1 VKAFN
6 GDLMAR
12 IYHESD
18 ADLNVLKG
26 KKVAVIGFGS
36 QGKAQALC
44 LHDSGLDV
52 TVGVRK
58 DGKSWVEAKKN
69 GLKVDTVAGAVKGAD
84 VVMVLIPDEVQGD
97 VYKAEIEPN
106 LKEGAALEFAHGFA
120 ITFGTIKPPKTV
132 DVIMMAPKAPGPM
145 ERKVFLEGF
154 GVPAL
159 IAVEQDHT
167 GKAKSIALALAKGLG
182 STKAG
187 VLETNFREEATSDLF
202 GEQAVLCGGVTAL
215 INAGFQ
221 TLVKRGYQPEIAYFE
236 CLHEVKL
243 IVDLIYSGG
252 MMNMWRSVSNTAE
265 FGGLTTRD
273 LVINQESKAAMEKM
287 LDRICSGEFA
297 KEWLDDAKKGMP
309 RMKALEKAE
318 GESQVEKVGTEIRAL
333 FESKK

>member
-1 VKAFN
+1 
-6 GDLMAR
+6 MAR

-52 TVGVRK
+52 TVGVRQ
-58 DGKSWVEAKKN
+58 DGKSWVDAKKN

-106 LKEGAALEFAHGFA
+106 LKDGAALEFAHGFA
-120 ITFGTIKPPKTV
+120 ITFGTIKPPQTV

-159 IAVEQDHT
+159 IAVEQDYT

-273 LVINQESKAAMEKM
+273 LVINEESKAAMEKM

-297 KEWLDDAKKGMP
+297 KEWLDDAKNGMP
-309 RMKALEKAE
+309 RMRSLEKAE

>member
-1 VKAFN
+1 
-6 GDLMAR
+6 MAR

-18 ADLNVLKG
+18 ADLGVLKG

-36 QGKAQALC
+36 QGRAQSLC

-58 DGKSWVEAKKN
+58 DGKSWNEAKKN

-97 VYKAEIEPN
+97 VYKAEIMSN

-120 ITFGTIKPPKTV
+120 ITFGVIIPPKTV

-145 ERKVFLEGF
+145 ERKVFVEGF

-159 IAVEQDHT
+159 IAVQQDYT
-167 GKAKSIALALAKGLG
+167 GKAKSIALALAKGIG
-182 STKAG
+182 ATKAG
-187 VLETNFREEATSDLF
+187 VLETDFREEATSDLF

-221 TLVKRGYQPEIAYFE
+221 TLVRRGYQPEIAYFE

-243 IVDLIYSGG
+243 IVDLIYQGG

-273 LVINQESKAAMEKM
+273 LVINDESRAAMESM

-297 KEWLDDAKKGMP
+297 KEWLADAKAGMP
-309 RMKALEKAE
+309 RMRAMEKAE
-318 GESQVEKVGTEIRAL
+318 SESQIEKVGTEIRAL
-333 FESKK
+333 FEIKK

>member
-1 VKAFN
+1 
-6 GDLMAR
+6 MAR

-18 ADLNVLKG
+18 ADLGVLKG

-58 DGKSWVEAKKN
+58 DGKSWTDAKRN

-97 VYKAEIEPN
+97 VFKAEIGPN

-167 GKAKSIALALAKGLG
+167 GKAKAIALALAKGLG

-187 VLETNFREEATSDLF
+187 VLETTFREEATSDLF

-265 FGGLTTRD
+265 YGGLTARD
-273 LVINQESKAAMEKM
+273 QVINEQSKAAMERL

-297 KEWLDDAKKGMP
+297 KEWLEDAQKGMP

-318 GESQVEKVGTEIRAL
+318 SESQIEKVGAETRAL
-333 FESKK
+333 FESK

>member
-1 VKAFN
+1 
-6 GDLMAR
+6 MAK

-18 ADLNVLKG
+18 ADLSVLKG

-58 DGKSWVEAKKN
+58 DGRSWMDAKKN
-69 GLKVDTVAGAVKGAD
+69 GLKVDTIAGAVKDAN

-97 VYKAEIEPN
+97 VYHAEILPN

-120 ITFGTIKPPKTV
+120 ITFEVIKPPKTV

-145 ERKVFLEGF
+145 ERKVFVEGF

-159 IAVEQDHT
+159 IAVEQDFT
-167 GKAKSIALALAKGLG
+167 GKAKSIALALAKGIG
-182 STKAG
+182 ATKAG

-215 INAGFQ
+215 INTGFQ
-221 TLVKRGYQPEIAYFE
+221 TLVRRGYQPEIAYFE

-243 IVDLIYSGG
+243 IVDLIYQGG
-252 MMNMWRSVSNTAE
+252 MMNMWKSVSNTAE
-265 FGGLTTRD
+265 FGGLTTRG
-273 LVINQESKAAMEKM
+273 LVINEESRAAMERM

-297 KEWLDDAKKGMP
+297 KEWLADAKAGMP
-309 RMKALEKAE
+309 RMKSMEKAE
-318 GESQVEKVGTEIRAL
+318 AESQIEKVGTEIRAL
-333 FESKK
+333 FEIKK

>member
-1 VKAFN
+1 
-6 GDLMAR
+6 MAR

-58 DGKSWVEAKKN
+58 DGKSWVDAKKN

-97 VYKAEIEPN
+97 VYAAEIAPN
-106 LKEGAALEFAHGFA
+106 LKKGAALEFAHGFA

-145 ERKVFLEGF
+145 ERKVYLEGF

-159 IAVEQDHT
+159 IAVHQDHT

-187 VLETNFREEATSDLF
+187 VLETDFREEATSDLF

-236 CLHEVKL
+236 CL
-243 IVDLIYSGG
+243 
-252 MMNMWRSVSNTAE
+252 
-265 FGGLTTRD
+265 
-273 LVINQESKAAMEKM
+273 
-287 LDRICSGEFA
+287 
-297 KEWLDDAKKGMP
+297 
-309 RMKALEKAE
+309 
-318 GESQVEKVGTEIRAL
+318 
-333 FESKK
+333 

>member
-1 VKAFN
+1 
-6 GDLMAR
+6 MAR

-18 ADLNVLKG
+18 ADLGVLKG

-36 QGKAQALC
+36 QGRAQALC

-58 DGKSWVEAKKN
+58 DGRSWHEAKKN

-84 VVMVLIPDEVQGD
+84 VVMVLIPDEVQGE
-97 VYKAEIEPN
+97 VYRTEIEPH
-106 LKEGAALEFAHGFA
+106 LKEGAALDFAHGFA
-120 ITFGTIKPPKTV
+120 ITFGVIVPPRTV

-145 ERKVFLEGF
+145 ERKVFVDGF

-159 IAVEQDHT
+159 IAVQQDHT
-167 GKAKSIALALAKGLG
+167 GKAKSIALALAKGIG
-182 STKAG
+182 ATKAG
-187 VLETNFREEATSDLF
+187 VLETDFREEATSDLF

-221 TLVKRGYQPEIAYFE
+221 TLVSRGYQPEIAYFE

-243 IVDLIYSGG
+243 IVDLIYQGG
-252 MMNMWRSVSNTAE
+252 MMNMWRNVSNTAE
-265 FGGLTTRD
+265 FGGLVNRD
-273 LVINQESKAAMEKM
+273 QVINDESRAAMERM

-297 KEWLDDAKKGMP
+297 KEWLADAGAGMP
-309 RMKALEKAE
+309 RMKAMERAE
-318 GESQVEKVGTEIRAL
+318 AESQIEKVGTEIRAL
-333 FESKK
+333 FETKK

>member
-1 VKAFN
+1 MLN

-273 LVINQESKAAMEKM
+273 LVINEESKAAMEKM

>member
-1 VKAFN
+1 
-6 GDLMAR
+6 MAR

-58 DGKSWVEAKKN
+58 DGKSWVDAKKN

-97 VYKAEIEPN
+97 VYQAEIAPN

-159 IAVEQDHT
+159 IAVEQDHS
-167 GKAKSIALALAKGLG
+167 GNAKSIALALAKGLG

-243 IVDLIYSGG
+243 IVDLIYQGG

-273 LVINQESKAAMEKM
+273 LVINDESRAAMEKM

-297 KEWLDDAKKGMP
+297 KEWLADAKAGMP

>member
-1 VKAFN
+1 
-6 GDLMAR
+6 MAK

-18 ADLNVLKG
+18 ADLGVLKG

-36 QGKAQALC
+36 QGRAQALC

-97 VYKAEIEPN
+97 VYRAEIEPN

-145 ERKVFLEGF
+145 ERKVYLEGF

-159 IAVEQDHT
+159 IAVEQDFT
-167 GKAKSIALALAKGLG
+167 GNAKAIALALAKGLG

-273 LVINQESKAAMEKM
+273 LVINEESKAAMERM

-297 KEWLDDAKKGMP
+297 KEWLADAKAGMP
-309 RMKALEKAE
+309 RMRSLEKAE
-318 GESQVEKVGTEIRAL
+318 GDSQIEKVGTEIRAL

>member
-1 VKAFN
+1 MKALN

-58 DGKSWVEAKKN
+58 DGKSWVDAKKN

-97 VYKAEIEPN
+97 VYAAEIAPN
-106 LKEGAALEFAHGFA
+106 LKKGAALEFAHGFA

-145 ERKVFLEGF
+145 ERKVYLEGF

-159 IAVEQDHT
+159 IAVHQDHT

-187 VLETNFREEATSDLF
+187 VLETDFREEATSDLF

-273 LVINQESKAAMEKM
+273 LVINEESKAAMEKL

-297 KEWLDDAKKGMP
+297 KEWLDDAKNGMP

-333 FESKK
+333 FESRK

>member
-1 VKAFN
+1 
-6 GDLMAR
+6 MAR

-44 LHDSGLDV
+44 MHDSGLDV

-58 DGKSWVEAKKN
+58 DGKSWVDAKKN

-106 LKEGAALEFAHGFA
+106 LKDGAALEFAHGFA
-120 ITFGTIKPPKTV
+120 ITFGTIRPPKTV

-145 ERKVFLEGF
+145 ERKVYLEGF

-159 IAVEQDHT
+159 IAVEQDYT

-273 LVINQESKAAMEKM
+273 LVINEESKAAMEKM

>member
-1 VKAFN
+1 
-6 GDLMAR
+6 MAR

-18 ADLNVLKG
+18 ADLGVLKG

-36 QGKAQALC
+36 QGRAQSLC
-44 LHDSGLDV
+44 LHDCGLDV

-69 GLKVDTVAGAVKGAD
+69 GLKVDTVAGAVKNAD

-97 VYKAEIEPN
+97 VYHSEILPN
-106 LKEGAALEFAHGFA
+106 LKDGAALDFAHGFS
-120 ITFGTIKPPKTV
+120 ITFDVIVPPKTV

-145 ERKVFLEGF
+145 VRKVFVEGF

-159 IAVEQDHT
+159 IAIQQDHS
-167 GKAKSIALALAKGLG
+167 GKAKQFALALAKGIG
-182 STKAG
+182 ATKAG
-187 VLETNFREEATSDLF
+187 VLETDFREEATSDLF

-243 IVDLIYSGG
+243 IVDLIYQGG

-273 LVINQESKAAMEKM
+273 LVINDESRAAMEKM
-287 LDRICSGEFA
+287 LDRICSGDFA
-297 KEWLDDAKKGMP
+297 KEWLADAKTGMP
-309 RMKALEKAE
+309 RMKAMENAE
-318 GESQVEKVGTEIRAL
+318 ADSQVEKVGKEIRAL
-333 FESKK
+333 FEIKK